1 MKKISSLNPEDG
13 RLLSRRQ
20 ALKAAAGAAA
30 ATLVSSLPFKGGLLH
45 AAPRRR
51 PNIIFVLTDDHR
63 YDMLGALG
71 HPFLKTPNMDR
82 LVREGVLFSNA
93 FATTSLCSPSRAS
106 FLTGRYASSHGVIN
120 NFTPWRDGNITFMEL
135 LKKAGYDTAFIGKWH
150 MPGGGLPKLRGV
162 DLLVSFTKKDGQG
175 DYYDCPLFVNH
186 RPAAP
191 RKEYITEELTEYA
204 LGFIKERR
212 DRPFCLYLSHKA
224 VHHDWKPPRHLKGIY
239 KNEKIDFLAPESD
252 KWNTWSGTNWL
263 EGSMGSMHGIYRRYC
278 ECLTS
283 VDEQLGR
290 ILKQLDEMGILDD
303 TVIVYAGDNGYMW
316 GEHRLYAKH
325 WPYEESMRIPFVVR
339 YPRIVRDPG
348 RRAHQM
354 ALNIDLFPTLLELG
368 GARSEKPVDGESLAP
383 ILRNAGAP
391 GRKSFMYEL
400 FKDFPFGGKVPP
412 HRAVRTE
419 RYKYIEW
426 EACRSNELYDLSEDP
441 RELTNIIDTER
452 GRGLL
457 QSLKKELDRLKRLY
471 TKDSGPS
478 PGK

>member
-1 MKKISSLNPEDG
+1 MKKYTSIQNENDRP
-13 RLLSRRQ
+13 LSRRQ
-20 ALKAAAGAAA
+20 ALAAAAGAAA
-30 ATLVSSLPFKGGLLH
+30 MALANRLPFGNATLE

-51 PNIIFVLTDDHR
+51 PNIIFILTDDHR
-63 YDMLGALG
+63 YDMFGALG

-82 LVREGVLFSNA
+82 LIREGVLFSNA
-93 FATTSLCSPSRAS
+93 FVTTSLCSPSRAS

-120 NFTPWRDGNITFMEL
+120 NFTPWNENNITFMEL

-162 DLLVSFTKKDGQG
+162 DLFVSFTKKDGQG

-191 RKEYITEELTEYA
+191 RKEYITEELTDYA
-204 LGFIKERR
+204 LDFIKERA
-212 DRPFCLYLSHKA
+212 DRPFCVYLSHKA

-252 KWNTWSGTNWL
+252 RWNTWSGNNWL

-290 ILKQLDEMGILDD
+290 VLKQLDAMGILDD
-303 TVIVYAGDNGYMW
+303 TVIVYAGDNGYLW

-339 YPRIVRDPG
+339 YPRLVRGPG
-348 RRAHQM
+348 RRARQM
-354 ALNIDLFPTLLELG
+354 ALNIDLFPTLLELAG
-368 GARSEKPVDGESLAP
+368 VRPERPVDGESLVPA
-383 ILRNAGAP
+383 LRDAKAP
-391 GRKSFMYEL
+391 GRRSFMYEL
-400 FKDFPFGGKVPP
+400 FKDFPFGGRVPP

-426 EACRSNELYDLSEDP
+426 EACRANELYDLEEDP
-441 RELTNIIDTER
+441 RELSNIIGTVQDKE
-452 GRGLL
+452 LL
-457 QSLKKELDRLKRLY
+457 PAMKKELERLKRRY
-471 TKDSGPS
+471 AAAR
-478 PGK
+478 

>member
-1 MKKISSLNPEDG
+1 MKRDMRMTLEDT
-13 RLLSRRQ
+13 RPLSRRQ
-20 ALKAAAGAAA
+20 ALAAAAGAAA
-30 ATLVSSLPFKGGLLH
+30 MALANRLPFGEGMLS
-45 AAPRRR
+45 AAPRKR
-51 PNIIFVLTDDHR
+51 PNIVFILTDDHR
-63 YDMLGALG
+63 FDMLGALG

-82 LVREGVLFSNA
+82 LVREGILFTNA
-93 FATTSLCSPSRAS
+93 FVTTSLCSPSRAS

-120 NFTPWRDGNITFMEL
+120 NFTPWNNDNVTFMET

-150 MPGGGLPKLRGV
+150 MPGVGLPKLRGV
-162 DLLVSFTKKDGQG
+162 DLFVSFTKKDGQG

-186 RPAAP
+186 APVTP
-191 RKEYITEELTEYA
+191 RKEYITEELTDYA
-204 LGFIKERR
+204 LDFIKERK

-224 VHHDWKPPRHLKGIY
+224 VHHDWKPPRHLKGMY

-252 KWNTWSGTNWL
+252 RWNTWSGNNWL

-290 ILKQLDEMGILDD
+290 VLKQLDVMGILDD

-339 YPRIVRDPG
+339 YPRLVRDPG
-348 RRAHQM
+348 RRARQM
-354 ALNIDLFPTLLELG
+354 ALNIDLFPTLLELA
-368 GARSEKPVDGESLAP
+368 GARPERPVDGKSLVP
-383 ILRNAGAP
+383 VLRDAKTP
-391 GRKSFMYEL
+391 GRSSFMYEL
-400 FKDFPFGGKVPP
+400 FKDFPFGGRVPP

-426 EACRSNELYDLSEDP
+426 EAGRANELYDLQEDP
-441 RELTNIIDTER
+441 RELSNIIGT
-452 GRGLL
+452 GRDKELL
-457 QSLKKELDRLKRLY
+457 PAMKKELERLKGRY
-471 TKDSGPS
+471 AAAR
-478 PGK
+478 

>member
-1 MKKISSLNPEDG
+1 VKKYTSIQNENDRP
-13 RLLSRRQ
+13 LSRRQ
-20 ALKAAAGAAA
+20 ALAAAAGAAA
-30 ATLVSSLPFKGGLLH
+30 IALANRLPFGNAVLE
-45 AAPRRR
+45 AAPRKR
-51 PNIIFVLTDDHR
+51 PNIVFILTDDHR
-63 YDMLGALG
+63 YDMFGALG
-71 HPFLKTPNMDR
+71 HPFLKTPHMDR
-82 LVREGVLFSNA
+82 LIREGVLFSNA
-93 FATTSLCSPSRAS
+93 FVTTSLCSPSRAS

-120 NFTPWRDGNITFMEL
+120 NFTPWNENNITFMEL

-162 DLLVSFTKKDGQG
+162 DLFVSFTKKDGQG
-175 DYYDCPLFVNH
+175 DYYNCPLFVNH

-191 RKEYITEELTEYA
+191 RKEYITEELTDYA
-204 LGFIKERR
+204 LDFIKERA

-224 VHHDWKPPRHLKGIY
+224 VPHDWRPPRPLKGMY

-252 KWNTWSGTNWL
+252 RWNTWSGNNWL

-290 ILKQLDEMGILDD
+290 VLKQLDAMGILDD

-339 YPRIVRDPG
+339 YPRLVRGPG
-348 RRAHQM
+348 RKARQM
-354 ALNIDLFPTLLELG
+354 ALNIDLFPTLLELAG
-368 GARSEKPVDGESLAP
+368 VRSERPVDGESLVPA
-383 ILRNAGAP
+383 LRDAKAP
-391 GRKSFMYEL
+391 GRRSFMYEL
-400 FKDFPFGGKVPP
+400 FKDFPFGGRVPP

-426 EACRSNELYDLSEDP
+426 EACRANELYDLAEDP
-441 RELTNIIDTER
+441 RELSNIIGDTR
-452 GRGLL
+452 GKDMLPT
-457 QSLKKELDRLKRLY
+457 LKKELERLKRRY
-471 TKDSGPS
+471 AAAR
-478 PGK
+478 